1 MSEKKRFALY
11 IDSELLDRAAYCAGL
26 DGSKSK
32 CEFIANAIRF
42 YCGFLEQ
49 EISMDYLPKA
59 LAGMLEGY
67 LDQFSDRMGSLLFKN
82 AVEQAMCNHMIAADS
97 DLTPDTL
104 DKLRARCVNDVKRT
118 NGRISF
124 KEILKF
130 QKDL

>member
-1 MSEKKRFALY
+1 MSDKKRFALY

-26 DGSKSK
+26 DGCKST
-32 CEFIANAIRF
+32 CEFIARAISF

-49 EISMDYLPKA
+49 DISMDYLPRAFGA
-59 LAGMLEGY
+59 LLEGY
-67 LDQFSDRMGSLLFKN
+67 LNQFSDRIGGILFKA

-97 DLTPDTL
+97 DLTPETMEQ
-104 DKLRARCVNDVKRT
+104 LRARCVADVKRT

-124 KEILKF
+124 SEILKF